1 MNHWLM
7 LSKRQ
12 CDVRTTRICAIDQWP
27 QARKMTAVALS
38 YPTICL
44 CNTFFLVL
52 MEGVCVCVCVQQTDD
67 FFNQGWQSW
76 WWWWWWWWY
85 EWVSEWWGM
94 QQLAQLLAALAV
106 FGRRWRRPRRRRHYW
121 PVHRTVDRCQRSKP
135 PTQTDWRSVS
145 VWTLRKAS
153 CVSPSVCPVSPEKT

>member
-52 MEGVCVCVCVQQTDD
+52 MEGVCVCVQQTDD
-67 FFNQGWQSW
+67 FLIRDDNHDDDDDDDMS
-76 WWWWWWWWY
+76 